1 MEKNLVLGYRALFLA
16 LWVLLCLSFWVA
28 AGITVVLLAFPV
40 AWFRPVSYPL
50 GKALEYIGDKIEEFF
65 W

>member
-1 MEKNLVLGYRALFLA
+1 MEKNLVVGYRALFLA
-16 LWVLLCLSFWVA
+16 LWVLLCLGFWVA

-40 AWFRPVSYPL
+40 AWFRPVSYL
-50 GKALEYIGDKIEEFF
+50 LDKALEYIGDKIKEFF